1 MHPISD
7 RWEFTRRTAN
17 RAKNPTMMGRTPE
30 LQGMAESGGA
40 LFPYPITANA
50 APR

>member
-1 MHPISD
+1 MMIG
-7 RWEFTRRTAN
+7 
-17 RAKNPTMMGRTPE
+17 RATER
-30 LQGMAESGGA
+30 QGMTESGGA